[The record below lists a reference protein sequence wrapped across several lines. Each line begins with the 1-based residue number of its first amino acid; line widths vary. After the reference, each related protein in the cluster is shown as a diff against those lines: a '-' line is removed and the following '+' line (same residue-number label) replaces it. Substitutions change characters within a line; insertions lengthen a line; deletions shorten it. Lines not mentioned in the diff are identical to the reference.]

1 MKASSFK
8 YLVKEGGKNVW
19 LNRLMSFA
27 SIGVLTTCLLL
38 IGFSWLLSANIAS
51 MIDYIGDQNE
61 VVMFIKDDVSEED
74 VAANLQTLQHDSR
87 LFDVTYVSKE
97 QAMEELSETMEDSAA
112 LLEGLEG
119 DENPLP
125 RSYRFRIVDLE
136 DTSEIV
142 SEFSQNPITEQINA
156 PTDVA
161 DTITNIRDMINLFA
175 MIIII
180 ALVIV
185 SLVVISNTIRAT
197 VFSRRKEINIM
208 KYVGATNNFIR
219 IPFFV
224 EGIFIGLISAAIA
237 FLLIWGIYFL
247 LFSLMADYASSWLND
262 LMASIIPF
270 EQIAGKLLG
279 GFVLAGVV
287 VGAVG
292 CTFSVRN
299 HLKV

>member
-27 SIGVLTTCLLL
+27 SVGVLTTCLLL
-38 IGFSWLLSANIAS
+38 IGFSWLLSANINNMVTS
-51 MIDYIGDQNE
+51 IGDQNE
-61 VVMFIKDDVSEED
+61 VVFFIRDDASEEEIH
-74 VAANLQTLQHDSR
+74 ANLAALESDSR
-87 LFDVTYVSKE
+87 LFEVEYIDKE
-97 QAMEELSETMEDSAA
+97 RALEEYKETMGESAI

-119 DENPLP
+119 EENPCP
-125 RSYRFRIVDLE
+125 ASFRFKIVDLSQ
-136 DTSEIV
+136 TSAIV
-142 SEFSQNPITEQINA
+142 SELESNPIKEKINA

-161 DTITNIRDMINLFA
+161 DTITNIKDMINVFA
-175 MIIII
+175 IVLIV
-180 ALVIV
+180 ALVVV
-185 SLVVISNTIRAT
+185 SLVIIANTIRAS

-224 EGIFIGLISAAIA
+224 EGVVIGTISAVLA
-237 FLLIWGIYFL
+237 FFLIWGVYEL
-247 LFSLMADYASSWLND
+247 LFSYMIDNASVWLQD
-262 LMASIIPF
+262 LLSSVIPF
-270 EQIAGKLLG
+270 HQIAWELVGCFLG
-279 GFVLAGVV
+279 AGII
-287 VGAVG
+287 VGTVG

>member
-185 SLVVISNTIRAT
+185 SLVIISNTIRAT

-262 LMASIIPF
+262 LIASIIPF
-270 EQIAGKLLG
+270 EQIAGELLG